1 MIFSTKSLVGSS
13 TTRAFFCLSSL
24 CFRNQ
29 PGFFQGWIPPPSRCK
44 PKKDFRIN
52 SRPPEYISAPSF
64 FFRVGKRLPVVSVRR
79 LSISRH
85 LKVPFMSE
93 ERARR
98 ASFSTFEPI
107 IHLTLGAD
115 PFEEKNTWKI
125 ERRSKAQ
132 V

>member
-1 MIFSTKSLVGSS
+1 M
-13 TTRAFFCLSSL
+13 
-24 CFRNQ
+24 
-29 PGFFQGWIPPPSRCK
+29 
-44 PKKDFRIN
+44 
-52 SRPPEYISAPSF
+52 
-64 FFRVGKRLPVVSVRR
+64 SVRR

-93 ERARR
+93 RARR
-98 ASFSTFEPI
+98 ASFGTFGPI

-115 PFEEKNTWKI
+115 PFEEKKTGKI